1 MRRSRAVRAGS
12 VLTAAVLALSAC
24 SGGTDGKAG
33 ANVDVNAMKTGKLE
47 SGDDYKLA
55 EAPESEEVK
64 VGVDDSFTSYNA
76 NVPGAGHP
84 GANAVLTTV
93 LAKPFELDGANK
105 VLLNRDVM
113 DSVTVLA
120 KDPQV
125 VQWKIKADV
134 KWSDG
139 RPWSCR
145 DLYLSWLAQSGLP
158 KGADGKPVF
167 TPGDSG
173 GFNLV
178 DSAACKD
185 ETTFEAH
192 FKKPYLDYKGLFSTT
207 GWVLPSH
214 ILEAKTGIPDV
225 TALTPA
231 GDPAALKKAADF
243 WNKGWLEFNPELMPA
258 SGPYKL
264 VAVDKNAESVTLEK
278 NPQWA
283 GAKGGPKKITVR
295 VIKDRNEMASALEN
309 GEIDVVSSSQP
320 DESVTKKLQGLAGK
334 GIVCGSAQ
342 LLSFEHLDFNYK
354 RMFGDVVL
362 RRAFM
367 AAVDRK
373 AIVDKLIKPVYADAQ
388 PLGSVQFFQGEPGY
402 QDRYGA
408 KSGLGPEAA
417 AKILSD
423 AGWVKDPDGIF
434 AKNGKRFEVTITHAA
449 SELRTSTVQLITT
462 QAKQAGILVHDELD
476 PKFTKGRAQQ
486 GGYDIALFAWSQAPF
501 KAEGAPVYKSAGNGP
516 SQNWQGLSDPKVDQA
531 FTTAVSTTD
540 PAEAARQY
548 AAADQAIADQYAT
561 LPLYAAPSLWAFR
574 GIDRVYLQS
583 YNGVLWNVGEWA
595 RTS

>member
-12 VLTAAVLALSAC
+12 VLAAAVLALSAC
-24 SGGTDGKAG
+24 SGGTDDKAG
-33 ANVDVNAMKTGKLE
+33 VNVDVNSMKTGKGE
-47 SGDDYKLA
+47 SVDDYKLA
-55 EAPESEEVK
+55 DAPESEEVK

-84 GANAVLTTV
+84 GANAVLTAV

-113 DSVTVLA
+113 DSVTVLN

-139 RPWSCR
+139 QPWSCR
-145 DLYLSWLAQSGLP
+145 DLYLSWLAQSGAA

-167 TPGDSG
+167 TAADSSG
-173 GFNLV
+173 YNLV
-178 DSAACKD
+178 DSASCKD

-192 FKKPYLDYKGLFSTT
+192 FKKPYLDYKALFSTT
-207 GWVLPSH
+207 GWVLPAH
-214 ILEAKTGIPDV
+214 VLEAKAGIPDV
-225 TALTPA
+225 TKLTPA
-231 GDPAALKKAADF
+231 GDPAVLKKAADF
-243 WNKGWLEFNPELMPA
+243 WNKGWRDFTPELMPA
-258 SGPYKL
+258 SGPYKIA
-264 VAVDKNAESVTLEK
+264 AVDKNAESVTLEK

-283 GAKGGPKKITVR
+283 GAKGGPKKVTIR
-295 VIKDRNEMASALEN
+295 AIKDKNEMASALEN
-309 GEIDVVSSSQP
+309 GELDVISSSQP
-320 DESVTKKLQGLAGK
+320 DESVTKKLQGLSGK
-334 GIVCGSAQ
+334 GVVCGSTQ
-342 LLSFEHLDFNYK
+342 QLSFEHLDFNYK
-354 RMFGDVVL
+354 RMFGDIAL
-362 RRAFM
+362 RKAFM

-373 AIVDKLIKPVYADAQ
+373 AIVDKLIKPVYSDAQ
-388 PLGSVQFFQGEPGY
+388 PLGSVQFFQGESGY
-402 QDRYGA
+402 QDRYST

-417 AKILSD
+417 AKILTD
-423 AGWVKDPDGIF
+423 AGWTKDPDGIF
-434 AKNGKRFEVTITHAA
+434 AKNGKRFEVTVTYAPSDLRANAA
-449 SELRTSTVQLITT
+449 QLIIS
-462 QAKQAGILVHDELD
+462 QAKQAGILVHGEAD

-486 GGYDIALFAWSQAPF
+486 GGFDIALFGWSQAPF
-501 KAEGAPVYKSAGNGP
+501 KAEGAEVYRTAANGP
-516 SQNWQGLSDPKVDQA
+516 SHNWQGLSDPKIDQA
-531 FTTAVSTTD
+531 FTAAVSATD
-540 PAEAARQY
+540 PAEATKQY

-561 LPLYAAPSLWAFR
+561 LPLFATPAIWAFR